1 MSSRAAATPWWLSLW
16 MGCAVEGGGQGPR
29 AAVVRTLPCHSR
41 GCCAAVGWSALGS
54 TPWGVGDEPRL
65 PSACRAA
72 QARALCSQPAAPPR
86 LLRRRR
92 GYALDRQAAITA
104 PQGGRGKG
112 TAPVLWPAAGCARGQ
127 GAGRVPALAPDG
139 LTRPRVAA
147 GVAGGLQGTES
158 EGATCGH
165 RPHDHKSRESLPA
178 PGRAPGSGAWLPCAG
193 PTALDACAVPMP
205 ACLCP
210 TWPSGPAHAA
220 DHRAACGRGKGP
232 QARAPPGLPSTHKS

>member
-1 MSSRAAATPWWLSLW
+1 M
-16 MGCAVEGGGQGPR
+16 
-29 AAVVRTLPCHSR
+29 AAVVRTLPCHRR

-54 TPWGVGDEPRL
+54 TPPLSGTSL
-65 PSACRAA
+65 ACR
-72 QARALCSQPAAPPR
+72 QRVGRHRRGRCWALCSQPAAPPR

-104 PQGGRGKG
+104 PRGGRGKD
-112 TAPVLWPAAGCARGQ
+112 TAPVLWPAAGCARGH

-193 PTALDACAVPMP
+193 PTALDACAVPAPLP